1 MNNHL
6 IRVENIAKM
15 LKDSRQNSGK
25 TQKEMAKA
33 LNRSVQTIQNW
44 ESGYSIINVID
55 FQSWFEVIGINPFRY
70 ILNYLEPVLFGDA
83 DSNVDDTRVNEAL
96 SYYLFSVAP
105 MSEKR
110 KLAYCIFG
118 HTGSAWSSQLDML
131 TAHNLCTLR
140 TRVNVSRT
148 IYDSYL
154 MEEAQGLLNT
164 STTVRPDL
172 DNLKAAID
180 AGQESVIKGHS
191 DYIQNPSIK
200 KSPSE

>member
-1 MNNHL
+1 MGNHL
-6 IRVENIAKM
+6 LQAENIAQM
-15 LKDSRQNSGK
+15 LKESRQNSGK
-25 TQKEMAKA
+25 TQRQMAKA
-33 LNRSVQTIQNW
+33 LGRSVQTIQNW
-44 ESGYSIINVID
+44 ESGYSIINIID
-55 FQSWFEVIGINPFRY
+55 FQSWFEVIGVNPFRY
-70 ILNYLEPVLFGDA
+70 ILNYLEPVLFGDT
-83 DSNVDDTRVNEAL
+83 DSMADDTRVDEAL
-96 SYYLFSVAP
+96 SYYLFSIAP

-110 KLAYCIFG
+110 KLAYCMFG

-148 IYDSYL
+148 IYDSYI

-172 DNLKAAID
+172 DNLKAAIE
-180 AGQESVIKGHS
+180 AGQESVIKGNTGYVQS
-191 DYIQNPSIK
+191 PSIN